1 MLHDSLIPSQDDL
14 ETTDD
19 RRRSPRAS
27 LIAELVVRW
36 HHDPDTPIRYRVLDV
51 GEGGVRILSG
61 IPLLRG
67 MSGTA
72 VKLLPDGESINRPCS
87 VSWAR
92 PPALGGPFEIG
103 LDFA

>member
-1 MLHDSLIPSQDDL
+1 MLHDSLIPGQDDL

-27 LIAELVVRW
+27 SSAELVVRW
-36 HHDPDTPIRYRVLDV
+36 HHDPNTPIRYRVLDV

>member
-1 MLHDSLIPSQDDL
+1 MLHDSLTPTHDDR

-19 RRRSPRAS
+19 RRSSHRAS
-27 LIAELVVRW
+27 LSAELVVRW
-36 HHDPDTPIRYRVLDV
+36 HHDPNTPIRYRVLDV
-51 GEGGVRILSG
+51 GDGGVRILSG

-67 MSGTA
+67 LSGLA
-72 VKLLPDGESINRPCS
+72 VKLLPEGKSINRPCS

-92 PPALGGPFEIG
+92 PPAIGGPFEIG

>member
-1 MLHDSLIPSQDDL
+1 MLHESLIPSQDDR

-27 LIAELVVRW
+27 LKAELVVRW
-36 HHDPDTPIRYRVLDV
+36 HHDPDTLVRYRVVDM
-51 GEGGVRILSG
+51 GDGGVRILSG

-72 VKLLPDGESINRPCS
+72 VKLLPTGEPINRPCS